1 MSKFDEIR
9 YFSDQEVN
17 ERLGSIAHD
26 PMMKAFMNF
35 TFPGADEQVWLE
47 QFKDVHS
54 ISDFQ
59 HQFVAYAVRQ
69 ILAKS
74 SEGLTTS
81 GFDKLDKNTS
91 YLFISNHRDIVLDTS
106 LLNLVLLEGG
116 YIMTASAI
124 GDNLVRKKFLNV
136 LAKLNRNFLV
146 QRGLSLRE
154 QLKSSQTMSE
164 YIDELLHQENRSVWI
179 AQREGRTKDGNDSTQ
194 QGVLKML
201 AMAAGDQSLI
211 DYFKTLKIVPISI
224 SYEYDPT
231 DSLKMPQL
239 LAQHRDEEYIKGK
252 NEDFTNILSGILGQK
267 KRIHLHAGDVIDTE
281 LDDIAATIDNKN
293 KQLQAIAQII
303 DRSIISNYKLW
314 PTKFIAYDLLH
325 NTNIYA
331 SEYTEQEKQLF
342 VRRLEM
348 RIDPSEPVSREY
360 FLAMYANPLVNKLKL
375 EEDKNSTSE
384 DE

>member
-9 YFSDQEVN
+9 PFYDSEVN
-17 ERLGSIAHD
+17 EALRGIARD
-26 PMMKAFMNF
+26 PMMTALMSF
-35 TFPGADEQVWLE
+35 TFPDTDKQVWRE
-47 QFKDVHS
+47 QFKDIHS

-59 HQFVAYAVRQ
+59 HQFIAYTIRQ

-81 GFDKLDKNTS
+81 GFDQLDQNTP
-91 YLFISNHRDIVLDTS
+91 YLFVSNHRDIVLDTS
-106 LLNLVLLEGG
+106 LLNLVLLEKEF
-116 YIMTASAI
+116 IMTSSAI
-124 GDNLVRKKFLNV
+124 GDNLVQKTFLHV

-146 QRGLSLRE
+146 QRGLSIRE

-164 YIDELLHQENRSVWI
+164 YIEQLLHEEKRSVWI
-179 AQREGRTKDGNDSTQ
+179 AQREGRTKDGNDATQ

-201 AMAAGDQSLI
+201 AMAAGNLSLT

-252 NEDFTNILSGILGQK
+252 DEDFMTMLSGVLGQK
-267 KRIHLHAGDVIDTE
+267 KRIHLHAGTVLDTE
-281 LDDIAATIDNKN
+281 LDEIAATVENKN
-293 KQLQAIAQII
+293 KQLQAVAQVI
-303 DRSIISNYKLW
+303 DNSIIQNYKLW

-325 NTNIYA
+325 NTDAYA
-331 SEYTEQEKQLF
+331 AEYTEQEKQLF
-342 VRRLEM
+342 IRRLEM
-348 RIDPSEPVSREY
+348 RIDPSDAVSKEF
-360 FLAMYANPLVNKLKL
+360 FLAMYANPLINKMKV
-375 EEDKNSTSE
+375 E
-384 DE
+384 

>member
-9 YFSDQEVN
+9 YFHDHEVN
-17 ERLGSIAHD
+17 EALGSIARD
-26 PMMKAFMNF
+26 PMMKALMNF
-35 TFPGADEQVWLE
+35 TFPGVDEQVWLE
-47 QFKDVHS
+47 QFKEVRS

-59 HQFVAYAVRQ
+59 HHFVAHTIRQ

-81 GFDKLDKNTS
+81 GFDQLDKNTP

-106 LLNLVLLEGG
+106 LLNLVLLESGH
-116 YIMTASAI
+116 IMTASAI
-124 GDNLVRKKFLNV
+124 GDNLVKRNFLNV

-164 YIDELLHQENRSVWI
+164 YIDQQLHHENRSVWI
-179 AQREGRTKDGNDSTQ
+179 AQREGRTKNGNDATQ

-201 AMAAGDQSLI
+201 AMASGDQSLT

-239 LAQHRDEEYIKGK
+239 LAQHREEEYIKGK
-252 NEDFTNILSGILGQK
+252 NEDFMTMLSGILGQK
-267 KRIHLHAGDVIDTE
+267 KRIHIHAGHVIDKE
-281 LDDIAATIDNKN
+281 LDDIAASIDNKN
-293 KQLQAIAQII
+293 KQLQAIAQVI
-303 DRSIISNYKLW
+303 DDSIIQNYKLW
-314 PTKFIAYDLLH
+314 PTKYIAYDLIH
-325 NTNIYA
+325 NTDTYA
-331 SEYTEQEKQLF
+331 SQYTEQEKQLF
-342 VRRLEM
+342 IRRLEM
-348 RIDPSEPVSREY
+348 RISSSDAISKEY
-360 FLAMYANPLVNKLKL
+360 FLTMYANPLINKRKL
-375 EEDKNSTSE
+375 EEN
-384 DE
+384 

>member
-47 QFKDVHS
+47 QFKEVHS

-201 AMAAGDQSLI
+201 AMAAGDQSLT

-293 KQLQAIAQII
+293 KQLQAISQVI
-303 DRSIISNYKLW
+303 DHSIISNYKLW

-375 EEDKNSTSE
+375 EEGFQK
-384 DE
+384 

>member
-9 YFSDQEVN
+9 FFDDSEVN
-17 ERLGSIAHD
+17 EALLGIARD
-26 PMMKAFMNF
+26 PMMNALMSF
-35 TFPGADEQVWLE
+35 TFPDTDKKIWRE
-47 QFKDVHS
+47 QFKNIHS
-54 ISDFQ
+54 VSDFQ
-59 HQFVAYAVRQ
+59 HNFIAHTIRQ

-106 LLNLVLLEGG
+106 LINLVLLEKGL
-116 YIMTASAI
+116 IMTASAI
-124 GDNLVRKKFLNV
+124 GDNLVQKTFLHD

-146 QRGLSLRE
+146 QRGLPLRE
-154 QLKSSQTMSE
+154 QLKSSQIMSE
-164 YIDELLHQENRSVWI
+164 YIKELLHKENRSVWI
-179 AQREGRTKDGNDSTQ
+179 AQREGRTKDGNDVTQ

-201 AMAAGDQSLI
+201 AMAAEDVPLV
-211 DYFKTLKIVPISI
+211 DYFKTLKIVPVSI

-239 LAQHRDEEYIKGK
+239 LAKHRDEEYVKGK
-252 NEDFTNILSGILGQK
+252 DEDFMTMLSGVLGQK
-267 KRIHLHAGDVIDTE
+267 KRIHLHAGKVLDTE
-281 LDDIAATIDNKN
+281 LDDIAANAENKN

-303 DRSIISNYKLW
+303 DDSIIKNYKLW

-325 NTNIYA
+325 NTDTYA
-331 SEYTEQEKQLF
+331 DQYTEQEKQLF

-348 RIDPSEPVSREY
+348 RIDPSDAISNEF
-360 FLAMYANPLVNKLKL
+360 FLTMYANPLINKMKYR
-375 EEDKNSTSE
+375 
-384 DE
+384 

>member
-9 YFSDQEVN
+9 PFYDHEVN
-17 ERLGSIAHD
+17 EALRSIARD
-26 PMMKAFMNF
+26 PMMTALMSF
-35 TFPGADEQVWLE
+35 TFPEVDKQVWRE
-47 QFKDVHS
+47 QFKSIHS

-59 HQFVAYAVRQ
+59 HNFIAHTIRQ

-81 GFDKLDKNTS
+81 GFDKLDKNTP
-91 YLFISNHRDIVLDTS
+91 YLFVSNHRDIVLDTS
-106 LLNLVLLEGG
+106 LLNLVLLEKEF
-116 YIMTASAI
+116 IMTSSAI
-124 GDNLVRKKFLNV
+124 GDNLVQKTFLHV

-146 QRGLSLRE
+146 QRGLPIRE
-154 QLKSSQTMSE
+154 QLKSSQIMSE
-164 YIDELLHQENRSVWI
+164 YIEQLLHDEKRSVWI
-179 AQREGRTKDGNDSTQ
+179 AQREGRTKDGNDATQ

-201 AMAAGDQSLI
+201 AMAAGDLSLT

-239 LAQHRDEEYIKGK
+239 LAKHRDEEYIKGK
-252 NEDFTNILSGILGQK
+252 DEDFMTMLSGVLGQK
-267 KRIHLHAGDVIDTE
+267 KRIHLHAGHVLDKE
-281 LDDIAATIDNKN
+281 LDDIAVNFENKN

-303 DRSIISNYKLW
+303 DDSIIQNYKLW

-325 NTNIYA
+325 NTNTYT

-342 VRRLEM
+342 VRRLDM
-348 RIDPSEPVSREY
+348 RIDPSDAVSKEF
-360 FLAMYANPLVNKLKL
+360 FLVMYANPLINKMKY
-375 EEDKNSTSE
+375 EENSSM
-384 DE
+384 

>member
-9 YFSDQEVN
+9 YFHDQEVN
-17 ERLGSIAHD
+17 EALGSIAHD
-26 PMMKAFMNF
+26 PMMKALMNF
-35 TFPGADEQVWLE
+35 TFPGVDEQVWKE
-47 QFKDVHS
+47 QFKNVHS

-59 HQFVAYAVRQ
+59 THFIAQTVRQ

-74 SEGLTTS
+74 SDGLTTS
-81 GFDKLDKNTS
+81 GFDQLDKYTP

-106 LLNLVLLEGG
+106 LLNLALLESGH
-116 YIMTASAI
+116 IMTASAI

-154 QLKSSQTMSE
+154 QLKSSQIMSE
-164 YIDELLHQENRSVWI
+164 YIDQLLHQEKRSVWI
-179 AQREGRTKDGNDSTQ
+179 AQREGRAKDGNDATQ

-201 AMAAGDQSLI
+201 AMAAGDQSLT
-211 DYFKTLKIVPISI
+211 DYFKSLKIVPISI

-239 LAQHRDEEYIKGK
+239 LAKHREEEYIKGK
-252 NEDFTNILSGILGQK
+252 NEDFTTMLSGILGQK
-267 KRIHLHAGDVIDTE
+267 KRIHLHAGHVIDKE
-281 LDDIAATIDNKN
+281 LDDIAATIENKN
-293 KQLQAIAQII
+293 KQLQAVAQII
-303 DRSIISNYKLW
+303 DDSIIRNYKLW

-325 NTNIYA
+325 NTHTYA
-331 SEYTEQEKQLF
+331 SQYTEQEKQLF

-348 RIDPSEPVSREY
+348 RIDPSDPVSKEF
-360 FLAMYANPLVNKLKL
+360 FLTMYANPLINKIKA
-375 EEDKNSTSE
+375 EEN
-384 DE
+384 

>member
-9 YFSDQEVN
+9 YFHDHEVN
-17 ERLGSIAHD
+17 EALGSIARD
-26 PMMKAFMNF
+26 PMMKALMNF
-35 TFPGADEQVWLE
+35 TFPGVDEQVWLE

-59 HQFVAYAVRQ
+59 HHFVAHTIRQ

-74 SEGLTTS
+74 SDGLTTS
-81 GFDKLDKNTS
+81 GFDQLDKNTP

-106 LLNLVLLEGG
+106 LLNLVLLESGH
-116 YIMTASAI
+116 IMTASAI
-124 GDNLVRKKFLNV
+124 GDNLVKRNFLNV

-164 YIDELLHQENRSVWI
+164 YIDYQLHHENRSVWI
-179 AQREGRTKDGNDSTQ
+179 AQREGRTKNGNDATQ

-201 AMAAGDQSLI
+201 AMASGDQSLT

-239 LAQHRDEEYIKGK
+239 LAQHREEEYIKGK
-252 NEDFTNILSGILGQK
+252 NEDFTTMLSGILGQK
-267 KRIHLHAGDVIDTE
+267 KRIHIHAGHVIDKE
-281 LDDIAATIDNKN
+281 LDDIAATIENKN
-293 KQLQAIAQII
+293 KQLQAIAQVI
-303 DRSIISNYKLW
+303 DDSIIQNYKLW
-314 PTKFIAYDLLH
+314 PTKYIAYDLIH
-325 NTNIYA
+325 NTDTYA
-331 SEYTEQEKQLF
+331 SQYTEQEKQLF
-342 VRRLEM
+342 IRRLEM
-348 RIDPSEPVSREY
+348 RISSSDAISKEY
-360 FLAMYANPLVNKLKL
+360 FLTMYANPLINKIKA
-375 EEDKNSTSE
+375 EEN
-384 DE
+384 